1 MWREG
6 GVGVGGLVVFGE
18 RERDRERWGKG
29 LIALS
34 LTRPPG
40 CQSSWK
46 VQLVRLE
53 ERSGEEVGEAP
64 QVRLR
69 WLREL
74 IT

>member
-1 MWREG
+1 M
-6 GVGVGGLVVFGE
+6 VVFGE

-40 CQSSWK
+40 CQNSWK
-46 VQLVRLE
+46 AGSESGWRRGQ
-53 ERSGEEVGEAP
+53 ERRWVKLRRW
-64 QVRLR
+64 RLR